1 MARLTV
7 CTRLLLLLACC
18 RAVPGPEHTAINGTE
33 HAAEYEEYL
42 AEYAEYSGYGDG
54 EEDGEYSQY
63 SDADYESVYDSIRNE
78 IPELLTQVPCDVTN
92 TKKNYLSSSVFKN
105 VYWLKKYICGRLSG
119 STGRTT
125 STTTCRARR

>member
-18 RAVPGPEHTAINGTE
+18 RAGPGPEHTAINGTE
-33 HAAEYEEYL
+33 HPAEYEEYL

-78 IPELLTQVPCDVTN
+78 IPELLTQVPPGKYNVT
-92 TKKNYLSSSVFKN
+92 TKIQRKIYISDFKN
-105 VYWLKKYICGRLSG
+105 I
-119 STGRTT
+119 
-125 STTTCRARR
+125 

>member
-7 CTRLLLLLACC
+7 CTRLLLLLSCC
-18 RAVPGPEHTAINGTE
+18 RAGPGPEHTDTNGTE
-33 HAAEYEEYL
+33 HPAEYEEYL
-42 AEYAEYSGYGDG
+42 AEYTEYSGYGDG

-92 TKKNYLSSSVFKN
+92 TKNKN
-105 VYWLKKYICGRLSG
+105 I
-119 STGRTT
+119 
-125 STTTCRARR
+125 

>member
-18 RAVPGPEHTAINGTE
+18 RAGPGPEHTAINGTE
-33 HAAEYEEYL
+33 HPAEYEEYL
-42 AEYAEYSGYGDG
+42 AEYTEYSGYGDG

-92 TKKNYLSSSVFKN
+92 TKKNYLVLFSKMF
-105 VYWLKKYICGRLSG
+105 
-119 STGRTT
+119 TG
-125 STTTCRARR
+125 